1 MKRRDFLRTTSAASA
16 APLLLGGVPVFANPV
31 NNLLSAWAASSL
43 NDRVLVIVQLHGG
56 NDGLNTVI
64 PVNNYGAYY
73 NVRPNIAIP
82 QSGSR
87 KYISLDHTLEDV
99 RNVGLHTDM
108 TGVKALYDQGKMALV
123 QNVSYENLN
132 ASHFRSRDIWF
143 MGGDYDQYLASG
155 WMGRY
160 LDYYYPNY
168 PAAYPHADM
177 PDPLALEIGSGLSL
191 AFHKGNGIPVSLGIQ
206 DPVAFY
212 NLINS
217 VGTDPLY
224 NFPDN
229 YAGEELRYIAEME
242 QQGNVYAQ
250 RLRDVFLAG
259 SNSPVVYP
267 AIYPYL
273 APQGALNNHLAPQ
286 LKIVARL
293 LSGGCRTKIFLCR
306 IGGFDTH
313 ANQVLENDTTMGAH
327 AALLYHISSAVQ
339 AFHNDLQQLGL
350 GDRVVTATISEFGR
364 RIASN
369 ASYGTDHGDA
379 APLFVF
385 GNCVKAG
392 VFGTNPSQ
400 ADLQGGNLPMQIDYR
415 QVMTALVKDWLGADV
430 AALQHVAFDGWA
442 DSRLDIIDCKWVAD
456 ETYKQSGPEMSV
468 SPNPSPGMAVLRYKL
483 SESDTYT
490 FGVYNEGGTAV
501 MQRTLGYLTPGNRT
515 LDIDAS
521 SWAPGIYY
529 LVIQGSVRRN
539 RGLVKFVVV
548 R

>member
-16 APLLLGGVPVFANPV
+16 GPLLLGGMPVFANPV
-31 NNLLSAWAASSL
+31 NNLLTAWAASSL

-82 QSGSR
+82 QSGAR
-87 KYISLDHTLEDV
+87 KYITLDNSLEDA
-99 RNVGLHTDM
+99 RKVGLHTDM
-108 TGVKALYDQGKMALV
+108 TGAKALYDQGKMALV

-143 MGGDYDQYLASG
+143 MGGNYDDYLASG

-168 PAAYPHADM
+168 PAGYPSPDM

-229 YAGEELRYIAEME
+229 YAGDELRYIAEME

-250 RLRDVFLAG
+250 RLRDTYLAG
-259 SNSPVVYP
+259 NNSSVVYP
-267 AIYPYL
+267 EIYPHL
-273 APQGALNNHLAPQ
+273 APQGSLRNHLAPQ
-286 LKIVARL
+286 LKIVSRL
-293 LSGGCRTKIFLCR
+293 LSGGSRTKIFLCR

-313 ANQVLENDTTMGAH
+313 ANQVLENDTTMGSH

-385 GNCVKAG
+385 GNCVKGG
-392 VFGTNPSQ
+392 VFGTNPS
-400 ADLQGGNLPMQIDYR
+400 ATDLQGGNLPMQIDYR
-415 QVMTALVKDWLGADV
+415 QVMTALVMDWLGADV
-430 AALQHVAFDGWA
+430 SALQHVAFTEWV
-442 DSRLDIIDCKWVAD
+442 DSRLDIIDCKWVGNEEAQKD
-456 ETYKQSGPEMSV
+456 SPGMSV
-468 SPNPSPGMAVLRYKL
+468 SPNPSSGTAVVRYKL
-483 SESDTYT
+483 TESDNYT
-490 FGVYNEGGTAV
+490 FTVYSEGGTAV
-501 MQRTLGYLTPGNRT
+501 IQRSLAYQTPGNKT

-521 SWAPGIYY
+521 TWAPGLYY
-529 LVIQGSVRRN
+529 LVIQGSTRRN
-539 RGLVKFVVV
+539 RAMTKFVVV

>member
-16 APLLLGGVPVFANPV
+16 GPLFLSGVPVFANPV
-31 NNLLSAWAASSL
+31 NNLLSAWAASSP

-64 PVNNYGAYY
+64 PLDNYGAYY
-73 NVRPNIAIP
+73 NIRPNIAIP
-82 QSGSR
+82 QNGPR
-87 KYISLDHTLEDV
+87 RYISLDDTLEDS
-99 RNVGLHTDM
+99 RKVGLHTDM
-108 TGVKALYDQGKMALV
+108 TGAKSMYDQGNLAVV

-143 MGGDYDQYLASG
+143 MGGNYDDYLASG

-168 PAAYPHADM
+168 PSAYPSPDM

-191 AFHKGNGIPVSLGIQ
+191 AFHKGNGIPLSLGIQ

-217 VGTDPLY
+217 VGTAPLY

-229 YAGEELRYIAEME
+229 YAGDELRYIAEME
-242 QQGNVYAQ
+242 QQGNVYAA
-250 RLRDVFLAG
+250 RLRDVYLAG
-259 SNSPVVYP
+259 ANSSVVYP
-267 AIYPYL
+267 DIYPYL
-273 APQGALNNHLAPQ
+273 APQGALDNRLAPQ
-286 LKIVARL
+286 LKIISRL

-327 AALLYHISSAVQ
+327 AALLYHVSSAIE

-385 GNCVKAG
+385 GNCVKGG
-392 VFGTNPSQ
+392 VFGTNPS
-400 ADLQGGNLPMQIDYR
+400 AAALQGGNLPLQIDYR
-415 QVMTALVKDWLGADV
+415 QVMTALVMDWLGADV
-430 AALQHVAFDGWA
+430 AALQHVAFTEWV
-442 DSRLDIIDCKWVAD
+442 DSRLDIIDCKWVGNT
-456 ETYKQSGPEMSV
+456 ESKNKGPEMSV
-468 SPNPSPGMAVLRYKL
+468 SPNPSPGPAVLRYKL
-483 SESDTYT
+483 AESDNYT
-490 FGVYNEGGTAV
+490 FMVYSGGGSV
-501 MQRTLGYLTPGNRT
+501 VIQRNLGYQTPGNKT
-515 LDIDAS
+515 LDLDAG
-521 SWAPGIYY
+521 SWAEGVYY
-529 LVIQGSVRRN
+529 LVIQGTQRRN
-539 RGLVKFVVV
+539 RGLVKFVVT